1 MKEIRI
7 QMSVMLS
14 DEDYAIARKVT
25 EDRKQTVR
33 PDWRVADTL
42 ISFAREGIRDTINEY
57 RKGKG

>member
-1 MKEIRI
+1 M

-14 DEDYAIARKVT
+14 DEDYAIAQKVA

-33 PDWRVADTL
+33 PDWGVADTL

-57 RKGKG
+57 RKG